1 MRSLPRILRATT
13 LHGLSTPKI
22 SNWENPKYFLQC
34 VCLAVKETL
43 IVLFALSRM
52 CKSFFSSNFLYTSI
66 QMSHIPFN
74 FLSSTKIQSQNL
86 AFYPF
91 ANLPSRPL
99 PRNKYIEIKALYIGW
114 NSNFTCT
121 RGDKNLFLFLFQE
134 TTSLSYV
141 ALCRLWFVKILLR
154 HAQ

>member
-1 MRSLPRILRATT
+1 MVSAV
-13 LHGLSTPKI
+13 STSKI
-22 SNWENPKYFLQC
+22 SPGENPKYFLQC

-43 IVLFALSRM
+43 INLFALSRM
-52 CKSFFSSNFLYTSI
+52 CKSFSFLTSWTLQSKCHTFPLVSI
-66 QMSHIPFN
+66 LYRF
-74 FLSSTKIQSQNL
+74 KSQNL

-91 ANLPSRPL
+91 TILPSRPL
-99 PRNKYIEIKALYIGW
+99 PPNKYMEIKALYIGW

-134 TTSLSYV
+134 TTSLLYV
-141 ALCRLWFVKILLR
+141 ALSRLRLVKILLR

>member
-52 CKSFFSSNFLYTSI
+52 CKSFSLLTSCTLQSKCHTFPSI
-66 QMSHIPFN
+66 FYPLQRF
-74 FLSSTKIQSQNL
+74 KSQNL

-91 ANLPSRPL
+91 AILPSRPL
-99 PRNKYIEIKALYIGW
+99 PPNKYIEIKALYIGW

-134 TTSLSYV
+134 TTSLLYV